1 MQLAFK
7 QQLPDRISRIRQCW
21 HSLRNH
27 ATDDTAELFQ
37 LLHSLAGSAGTFGGM
52 NITSIAQELEDVLN
66 SISIARQPQ
75 DHDIQNP
82 MDDSTR
88 LKVDE
93 LIEQLEQISN
103 NWQPPNIPY
112 LSPAPQDSTYSLD
125 NHTVYLVEDDLLLAG
140 KITLYLEQHGY
151 VIQHFQQLDD
161 FESACA
167 KEIPAV
173 VLMDMVFEAGDI
185 AGAEAIKKLQQ
196 QTLAT
201 TPVIFISVRQDIK
214 ARLEAARVGASRYFT
229 KPLDMEKLTR
239 SLDSL
244 TTRVPVKPYRVL
256 LIDDD
261 RALLEYYMV
270 VLREANMSVEV
281 LSNPMLGLEALYK
294 FKPDIMVTD
303 VYMPECSGPELAQVI
318 RQDDTFAQMPIM
330 FLSSESDL
338 DRQLAA
344 MNLGGDDFISKP
356 VTPDHLVS
364 AITARVKRARRINTL
379 NQDLQN
385 TLRESEYRR
394 IALDQHAI
402 VAIIDTNRQITSVN
416 RRFCEITGY
425 SQEELVGQTYD
436 IFESGHHHESFFNNM
451 WNTVIQGEVWHGE
464 ICNLRK
470 DQSEYWVE
478 STIVPFLDEKDVPYQ
493 YVLVL
498 SDISELKRGKEEAES
513 ANNAKSRF
521 LSHMSHEL
529 RTPLNAIIGFG
540 QLLQLDA
547 ATLDDRQVNYADQV
561 VKAGNHLLTLI
572 NELLDLSVIESGR
585 ILFSKE
591 TVVLSDIL
599 SECLSLLG
607 AEAKK
612 RNIEISLLKNGSDI
626 PLSTINQLN
635 ISLMSDHIRLK
646 QVFINLVSNAIKYNH
661 DNGKVV
667 ISCQIEVIHPAHS
680 NYGQDI
686 DEHSTG
692 KPSVVKPSVVKP
704 SVVKPS
710 VVKQG
715 TTNNS
720 PNRKILISIA
730 DTGPGIAEDQ
740 QSNLFTSFNRLG
752 LEHTRIEGTGIGLI
766 ITKNIV
772 EHMGGSISV
781 ESKAGEGSTFSVE
794 LPYETP
800 ELDTDV
806 PSNVEE
812 IIALRTK
819 LQQENRVLYVED
831 NPTNLQLIA
840 QLFGQHR
847 PDIHLLSTDNPR
859 EGLKLAEEHQPNLIL
874 LDINLP
880 GMSGFEMLKQ
890 LRSRNETHNT
900 PVIAISA
907 NALKKDIEK
916 GFEAGFNE
924 YIVKP
929 VDLTKLMKAVDAALL
944 GTTLSGKVEE
954 TNKIPTPGEN

>member
-21 HSLRNH
+21 HSLRDH
-27 ATDDTAELFQ
+27 GTDDTAELFH

-52 NITSIAQELEDVLN
+52 NIASIAQELEDVLK
-66 SISIARQPQ
+66 STSIARQPQ
-75 DHDIQNP
+75 DHDTQNP
-82 MDDSTR
+82 IDDPAR
-88 LKVDE
+88 LKIDE
-93 LIEQLEQISN
+93 LIEQLEQVSN
-103 NWQPPNIPY
+103 NWQPPDTPY
-112 LSPAPQDSTYSLD
+112 LSPAPQDSANSQD
-125 NHTVYLVEDDLLLAG
+125 NHTVYLVEDDLLLAE

-151 VIQHFQQLDD
+151 VIHHFQQLDD

-173 VLMDMVFEAGDI
+173 VLMDMVFETGDI

-196 QTLAT
+196 QILAT

-239 SLDSL
+239 SLDGL
-244 TTRVPVKPYRVL
+244 TTRVPVEPYRVL

-261 RALLEYYMV
+261 RALLEYYMI

-294 FKPDIMVTD
+294 FKPDIVVTD

-436 IFESGHHHESFFNNM
+436 IFESGHHHESFFDNM
-451 WNTVIQGEVWHGE
+451 LNTVVQGKVWHGE
-464 ICNLRK
+464 VCNLRK

-572 NELLDLSVIESGR
+572 NEILDLSVIESGR
-585 ILFSKE
+585 VSLSNE

-599 SECLSLLG
+599 SECLNLLG
-607 AEAKK
+607 TQAKK
-612 RNIEISLLKNGSDI
+612 RNIEICLLKNGSDI

-646 QVFINLVSNAIKYNH
+646 QVFINLLSNAIKYNH

-667 ISCQIEVIHPAHS
+667 IGCQIEVNHPEHS

-686 DEHSTG
+686 DGQSTG
-692 KPSVVKPSVVKP
+692 KPSTVKPSLE
-704 SVVKPS
+704 
-710 VVKQG
+710 KQG

-730 DTGPGIAEDQ
+730 DTGPGIAEEQ
-740 QSNLFTSFNRLG
+740 QSNLFTPFNRLG
-752 LEHTRIEGTGIGLI
+752 LEHTGIEGTGIGLI

-781 ESKAGEGSTFSVE
+781 ESKAGEGSTFRVE
-794 LPYETP
+794 LPYETA

-806 PSNVEE
+806 SSNVEE
-812 IIALRTK
+812 IIALQTK
-819 LQQENRVLYVED
+819 RQQENRVLYVED

-944 GTTLSGKVEE
+944 GTRAIEKDSG
-954 TNKIPTPGEN
+954 NQ